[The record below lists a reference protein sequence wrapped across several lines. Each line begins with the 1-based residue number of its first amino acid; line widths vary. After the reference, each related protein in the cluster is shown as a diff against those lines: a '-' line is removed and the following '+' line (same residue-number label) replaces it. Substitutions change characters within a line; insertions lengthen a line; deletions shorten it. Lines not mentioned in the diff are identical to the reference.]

1 MTTVTAAEM
10 KEIEKR
16 AAEGGMPYLQMMEN
30 AGAGAA
36 QLMIERIPGLKTAA
50 VFCGRGNNGGDGFV
64 AARILKNAG
73 IGVLLVLCGDK
84 PRTEDAKTNFY
95 LASMLDIPMV
105 VGQYLSKEDI
115 AYITSAG
122 VVIDAIYGAGF
133 HGELPLEEELCCGV
147 INSAK
152 GVKAAFDLPSGVEC
166 DTGHAAAGAVKA
178 DLTLAFAR
186 LKPCHELARDLCGQ
200 VELID
205 IGI

>member
-30 AGAGAA
+30 
-36 QLMIERIPGLKTAA
+36 
-50 VFCGRGNNGGDGFV
+50 
-64 AARILKNAG
+64 
-73 IGVLLVLCGDK
+73 
-84 PRTEDAKTNFY
+84 
-95 LASMLDIPMV
+95 
-105 VGQYLSKEDI
+105 
-115 AYITSAG
+115 
-122 VVIDAIYGAGF
+122 
-133 HGELPLEEELCCGV
+133 
-147 INSAK
+147 
-152 GVKAAFDLPSGVEC
+152 
-166 DTGHAAAGAVKA
+166 AAAGAVKA